1 MGDVPEGITLGRNAP
16 PGQAVD
22 AVEGRKSNLPVAL
35 EGDVGYGVRIGG
47 VPVGDDQFMLNF
59 VKRVTSGVCGHLNQ
73 PQINL
78 RSGGFFDEAWHV
90 MRLSQSHRL
99 DYLMQVVPPGV
110 PGVQEELQRFGGL
123 LREEEVRTLGVNVYD
138 PVQLEDMGVPA
149 AAAAA
154 VAARARL
161 PSRM

>member
-1 MGDVPEGITLGRNAP
+1 
-16 PGQAVD
+16 
-22 AVEGRKSNLPVAL
+22 
-35 EGDVGYGVRIGG
+35 
-47 VPVGDDQFMLNF
+47 
-59 VKRVTSGVCGHLNQ
+59 
-73 PQINL
+73 
-78 RSGGFFDEAWHV
+78 

-110 PGVQEELQRFGGL
+110 PGVKEELQRFGGL

-138 PVQLEDMGVPA
+138 PVQLEAMGVPA

-161 PSRM
+161 PSRMGGLGIVDTDYIHDAAYSCLSWCSRSSWTGW